1 MLGTRLRKIVI
12 IAAGLA
18 LAAGAEAAD
27 AVKIKKPPA
36 APRGFYEKFLAP
48 RMTSGLNH
56 EVAAAAYYAN
66 PTASPWTRDN
76 ETVSRIEKGA
86 IHATKS
92 ALKKYAVESMGIDA
106 WSLPLFGGGG
116 GRGLDSLKTESGGTR
131 LRFGISHLAPRAEVL
146 IPATHGRVA
155 FSADAR
161 GRLATSFEST
171 AANFRLG
178 VSYDVPGHAGT
189 FLLIRRF

>member
-1 MLGTRLRKIVI
+1 MVGTSLRRIAI

-18 LAAGAEAAD
+18 LAAAAEAAD
-27 AVKIKKPPA
+27 AVKIKKRPVSPH
-36 APRGFYEKFLAP
+36 GFYEKFLAP
-48 RMTSGLNH
+48 RMTSGLNR
-56 EVAAAAYYAN
+56 EVAAAAHFAN
-66 PTASPWTRDN
+66 PIASPWTRDN
-76 ETVSRIEKGA
+76 EAVSRIEKGA

-92 ALKKYAVESMGIDA
+92 ALKRYAIESLGIDA

-116 GRGLDSLKTESGGTR
+116 SGLGALKTESGGTR

-155 FSADAR
+155 FSADAK
-161 GRLATSFEST
+161 GRLATSFESSS
-171 AANFRLG
+171 ANFRVG
-178 VSYDVPGHAGT
+178 VSYDAPAHAGT